1 MEDYLERYGYEDYE
15 LNYLE
20 QALAHIKVK
29 LSIDEDDEEQ
39 DALLA
44 ELCSDAYD
52 YMYLFFD
59 CDPENEKNK
68 IPPTS
73 LLFVLESVVVKRYR
87 RIGAEG
93 IAIEKIDVLSTTYE
107 SGDDFAEYMT
117 IMNQYKRRIGRE
129 KGPKGFRFF

>member
-1 MEDYLERYGYEDYE
+1 MEDYYLEQEQE
-15 LNYLE
+15 YLE
-20 QALAHIKVK
+20 QALAYVKIK
-29 LSIDEDDEEQ
+29 LSITDEEQ
-39 DALLA
+39 DELLA
-44 ELCSDAYD
+44 ALCEDAYD

-59 CDPENEKNK
+59 CDRDSDDNYM
-68 IPPTS
+68 PPIQ
-73 LLFVLESVVVKRYR
+73 LQFVLESVVIKRYR

-117 IMNQYKRRIGRE
+117 IMNQYKRRIGRD

>member
-1 MEDYLERYGYEDYE
+1 MEEYLKDYNYQEYEIT
-15 LNYLE
+15 YLT
-20 QALAHIKVK
+20 QALAHVKVK
-29 LSIDEDDEEQ
+29 LSIDEEDEEQ
-39 DALLA
+39 DALLS

-52 YMYLFFD
+52 YMFLFFD
-59 CDPENEKNK
+59 CDPNNEKNN

-73 LLFVLESVVVKRYR
+73 LQFVLESVVIKRYR

-107 SGDDFAEYMT
+107 SGDDFAEYMN
-117 IMNQYKRRIGRE
+117 IMNQYKRRIGRD

>member
-1 MEDYLERYGYEDYE
+1 MEEYYLEQEQE
-15 LNYLE
+15 YLE
-20 QALAHIKVK
+20 QALAYVKIK
-29 LSIDEDDEEQ
+29 LSITDEEQ
-39 DALLA
+39 DELLA
-44 ELCSDAYD
+44 ALCEDAYD

-59 CDPENEKNK
+59 CDRDSDDNYM
-68 IPPTS
+68 PPVQ
-73 LLFVLESVVVKRYR
+73 LQFVLEGVVIKRYR

-117 IMNQYKRRIGRE
+117 IMNQYKRRIGRD

>member
-1 MEDYLERYGYEDYE
+1 MEEYLKDYEYKENELDYLI
-15 LNYLE
+15 
-20 QALAHIKVK
+20 QALAHVKTK
-29 LSIDEDDEEQ
+29 LSIGEEDEEQ

-52 YMYLFFD
+52 YMFLFFD
-59 CDPENEKNK
+59 CDPNNEKNSM
-68 IPPTS
+68 PPTS
-73 LLFVLESVVVKRYR
+73 LQFVLESVVIKRYR

-117 IMNQYKRRIGRE
+117 IMNQYKRRIGRD

>member
-1 MEDYLERYGYEDYE
+1 MDNYTEQE
-15 LNYLE
+15 LKYLE
-20 QALAHIKVK
+20 QALQYVKIK
-29 LSIDEDDEEQ
+29 LSIDEEDTEQ
-39 DALLA
+39 DTLLA
-44 ELCSDAYD
+44 ALCEDAYD

-59 CDPENEKNK
+59 CDPDSDNNM
-68 IPPTS
+68 PPIQ
-73 LLFVLESVVVKRYR
+73 LQFVLESVVIKRYR

-117 IMNQYKRRIGRE
+117 IMNQYKRRIGRD